1 MTQESKDEEVY
12 LAEGP
17 FMRKDE
23 DDETK
28 LQETDKELRDM
39 ENSAGE
45 SKRPSSLFIMRLFID
60 RLAISRPHEFHS
72 RKAVK
77 RAERAF

>member
-12 LAEGP
+12 LAQGP

-39 ENSAGE
+39 ENSAGK
-45 SKRPSSLFIMRLFID
+45 SKRPSDFVMRLIRD
-60 RLAISRPHEFHS
+60 CDIL
-72 RKAVK
+72 
-77 RAERAF
+77 

>member
-12 LAEGP
+12 LAQGP

-39 ENSAGE
+39 EKSAGK
-45 SKRPSSLFIMRLFID
+45 SKT
-60 RLAISRPHEFHS
+60 E
-72 RKAVK
+72 
-77 RAERAF
+77 